1 MENVYKGYIHGH
13 GCYVL
18 SRCLLQLLSSCFNT
32 NDISFTHIVS
42 FLFGLRKQD
51 DINILEREHDLSN
64 HHKGQTVESCSKRNA
79 IRRYTD
85 KSALIITR
93 GSGVN
98 MSVGIGVNTSKDQFI
113 SLVCVLKVYATIT
126 NVFILLK

>member
-1 MENVYKGYIHGH
+1 MENVYEGYIHGH

-18 SRCLLQLLSSCFNT
+18 SRCLLHLLSSCFNN

-51 DINILEREHDLSN
+51 DINI
-64 HHKGQTVESCSKRNA
+64 QAPCSKRNA

-98 MSVGIGVNTSKDQFI
+98 MSVGICVNTSKDQFI

-126 NVFILLK
+126 TVFILLK